1 MGVKESM
8 FLQAVPFCKLNE
20 AGTVRRINGKD
31 ANGRQLG
38 LSVVS
43 LRIDNAGG
51 HAERI
56 AIKKGYGKSR
66 SP

>member
-1 MGVKESM
+1 ML
-8 FLQAVPFCKLNE
+8 LQAIPFCE
-20 AGTVRRINGKD
+20 FGETGTVRRINGKD
-31 ANGRQLG
+31 ANGRQLW

-43 LRIDNAGG
+43 LRIDNARG

-56 AIKKGYGKSR
+56 AIKKGHGNSR